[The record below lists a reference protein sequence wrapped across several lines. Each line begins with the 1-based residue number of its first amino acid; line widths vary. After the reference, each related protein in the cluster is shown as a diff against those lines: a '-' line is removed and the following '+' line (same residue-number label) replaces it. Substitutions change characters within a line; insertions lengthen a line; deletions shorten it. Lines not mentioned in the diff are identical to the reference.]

1 MARELKIKVIAEGV
15 ETVKQRNFLKA
26 LGCFGAQGY
35 WFSQPLNTEEM
46 TQFLKNLSKV
56 EFGSRTQAS

>member
-15 ETVKQRNFLKA
+15 ETAEQINFLQA

-35 WFSQPLNTEEM
+35 WFSHPLDTEEM
-46 TQFLKNLSKV
+46 IQFLKKYC
-56 EFGSRTQAS
+56 ERF